1 MEEHTK
7 LVLEILTPLII
18 MMGWMWKN
26 LGKKI
31 DGVEEK
37 LEKKIDGVEEKLEK
51 KIDGNT
57 TAIKDLDR
65 RIQRIEDRLEFSN
78 KVVYVQH
85 EEIKENGV

>member
-26 LGKKI
+26 LG
-31 DGVEEK
+31 
-37 LEKKIDGVEEKLEK
+37 KKIDGVEEKLEK